1 MRILLVKTSSLG
13 DVIHNLP
20 VVSDIHQ
27 HLPLAI
33 IDWCVEEG
41 FADIPQL
48 HPRVAQIV
56 PVAFRRWRKNLLGQ
70 STWRE
75 IATFR
80 EQLKA
85 QEYDWVI
92 DTQGLVK
99 SALITWMAKGK
110 RAGYS
115 ADAAREPMA
124 ARAYDAPFFVPKT
137 LHAIER
143 NRRLAAATLG
153 YSITPELNYGI
164 SAVHFSADWLLVDKP
179 YVVLLTATSR
189 DDKLWPED
197 HWVRLGQQ
205 LQQAG
210 LQAILPGGSDRELT
224 RAQRIA
230 VAIPNAIAAPR
241 LNIADLAGLLGGAK
255 AVVGVDTGLSHLAAA
270 LGKTTIA
277 LYTATDPGLTGV
289 LGGAGNGK
297 FRNLGGKNIVPTVDE
312 VLQTGQALGAW

>member
-1 MRILLVKTSSLG
+1 MHILLVKTSSLG

-20 VVSDIHQ
+20 VVSDIRQ
-27 HLPLAI
+27 HLPSAT

-41 FADIPQL
+41 FADIPKL
-48 HPRVAQIV
+48 HPGVGQII
-56 PVAFRRWRKNLLGQ
+56 PVAFRRWRKNLLSQ
-70 STWRE
+70 RTWRE
-75 IATFR
+75 IGNFR

-85 QEYDWVI
+85 HQYDWVI

-124 ARAYDAPFFVPKT
+124 ARAYDAQFFVPKT

-143 NRRLAAATLG
+143 NRRLVAATLG

-164 SAVHFSADWLLVDKP
+164 TAANFSADWLPVGQP
-179 YVVLLTATSR
+179 YAVLLTATSR

-197 HWVRLGQQ
+197 HWIRLGQQ

-210 LQAILPGGSDRELT
+210 LLAILPGGSDRELT
-224 RAQRIA
+224 RAQRVA
-230 VAIPNAIAAPR
+230 KAIPNAIAAPR
-241 LNIADLAGLLGGAK
+241 LTIAELAGLLAGAQ

-289 LGGAGNGK
+289 LGGVGNGR
-297 FRNLGGKNIVPTVDE
+297 FRNLGGKDNVPTVDD
-312 VLQTGQALGAW
+312 VIQTGQALGAW